1 MPPHAVYRQA
11 TEALTQHRLKV
22 VSAATELPASQ
33 QAAAGA
39 LPEVE
44 KQLEDGLVE
53 EILETAQ
60 AELVLA
66 ERMLQWKPWEALEE
80 PVPEG
85 QWVRHERK

>member
-1 MPPHAVYRQA
+1 MPQHAVYRQA

-22 VSAATELPASQ
+22 VEAATERPATE

-44 KQLEDGLVE
+44 TQLEDGLVE

-66 ERMLQWKPWEALEE
+66 ERMLLWKPWEALEE
-80 PVPEG
+80 SVPEG